1 MPKVTPKIRCENPC
15 CSKTDFRSIAT
26 GSYKVDSIPLPNP
39 ATRFIYNGK
48 MCQGMELG
56 EKGEPKSLY
65 SSADTPY
72 SIKNVDPNELDE
84 LNGDLLFL
92 CNKCT
97 KKLKIC
103 HICNCEKC
111 ICKYYY

>member
-1 MPKVTPKIRCENPC
+1 MPRSNKIRCENPC

-56 EKGEPKSLY
+56 EKKDSGAESEVMMGY
-65 SSADTPY
+65 
-72 SIKNVDPNELDE
+72 VDPYEMNE

-103 HICNCEKC
+103 HMCDCEKC
-111 ICKYYY
+111 ICKYSGFY

>member
-1 MPKVTPKIRCENPC
+1 MPRSNKIRCENPC

-26 GSYKVDSIPLPNP
+26 GSYKVDSIPIPNP
-39 ATRFIYNGK
+39 ETRFIYNGK

-56 EKGEPKSLY
+56 EKKDSGAESEG
-65 SSADTPY
+65 
-72 SIKNVDPNELDE
+72 NVDPNEMNE

-103 HICNCEKC
+103 HMCDCEKC
-111 ICKYYY
+111 ICKDYYR